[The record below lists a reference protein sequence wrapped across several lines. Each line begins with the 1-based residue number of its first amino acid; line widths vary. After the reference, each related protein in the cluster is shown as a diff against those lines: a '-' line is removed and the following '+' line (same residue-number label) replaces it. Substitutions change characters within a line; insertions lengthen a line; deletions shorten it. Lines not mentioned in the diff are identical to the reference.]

1 MIGWRAKIG
10 LLVPSVNTVLEPEMV
25 KLCSG
30 LIDQG
35 LALYSTRLHIP
46 SENISEGK
54 QEEGLELLAEQVE
67 KGTRELEAAEVDVIL
82 YGCTSGSF
90 FKGADWDKE
99 IIRRIERVCKVS
111 AVTPTTGML
120 EALEMLGVKKVS
132 VATPY
137 SEAMDR
143 KLREFLESHGFE
155 VMSIDGLRC
164 MNVHGLAQ
172 FSRSVVYKL
181 VRGVN
186 NPDAECVFISCTNF
200 PTIDIIEVLEK
211 DLGKPVITANQ
222 ALLWSA
228 LRKLGV
234 HGSIDGYGQLLKN
247 F

>member
-1 MIGWRAKIG
+1 
-10 LLVPSVNTVLEPEMV
+10 
-25 KLCSG
+25 
-30 LIDQG
+30 
-35 LALYSTRLHIP
+35 
-46 SENISEGK
+46 
-54 QEEGLELLAEQVE
+54 
-67 KGTRELEAAEVDVIL
+67 
-82 YGCTSGSF
+82 
-90 FKGADWDKE
+90 
-99 IIRRIERVCKVS
+99 
-111 AVTPTTGML
+111 
-120 EALEMLGVKKVS
+120 
-132 VATPY
+132 
-137 SEAMDR
+137 
-143 KLREFLESHGFE
+143 
-155 VMSIDGLRC
+155 MSIDGLRC